1 MDPAAY
7 LPAELFHEILSY
19 LDGNELAKTTGVNKL
34 WNTLASDGVLWQS
47 LCRSR
52 WRGKRYMRRV
62 YRMGMPWIVRLL
74 TFRQTTM
81 GR

>member
-19 LDGNELAKTTGVNKL
+19 LDGIELSKTTGVTKL
-34 WNTLASDGVLWQS
+34 WKTLASDAGLWQS

-52 WRGKRYMRRV
+52 WQGKRYMRRV
-62 YRMGMPWIVRLL
+62 YRMGTP
-74 TFRQTTM
+74 
-81 GR
+81 